1 MKFREKIAN
10 FLIGNARTKENTDIK
25 NEAPAAETTNTF
37 GTNPSIEMIER
48 IFGKNIAGGAPL
60 NSATYYACMLIR
72 CNAFAKLPIHVMR
85 STEKGGAE
93 KARDHPLYEL
103 LHLRP
108 NPYMT
113 AHDFKWATEFQRL
126 HHGNAYWVYTFQNGR
141 IKHLYL
147 LDSQRVQIYVDN
159 AGILSKQNNAVFYAY
174 NDPKAGLV
182 FYKENQIC
190 HFKNFARDGISGTS
204 VSHFIG
210 NTINAEIMAGQVVTD
225 RYKNG
230 LQDPLIVT
238 YTGELG
244 DEMKKSIQRKF
255 AEMGGVENAGKVVPI
270 PPEFGVKQLET
281 KLVNSQFF
289 ELQGLTTRHI
299 ANAFGVKSFQLN
311 DMEKSTYSN
320 VETQN
325 KAFYSDTMQNVVVDY
340 EQVMDYILLSS
351 LDRSRGLFSQINVD
365 ALLRTTLLERYQAH
379 QIGISTG
386 FETPAEARAL
396 ENLPFV
402 EGTDRLF
409 FGNGA
414 VIPISEAGNQ
424 YK

>member
-25 NEAPAAETTNTF
+25 NEAPAEETTNTF
-37 GTNPSIEMIER
+37 GTNPPIEVLER
-48 IFGKNIAGGAPL
+48 IFGKGIVGGASL
-60 NSATYYACMLIR
+60 NAATYYACMLIR

-85 STEKGGAE
+85 STDKGGAE

-126 HHGNAYWVYTFQNGR
+126 HFGNAYWVYIFQNGR
-141 IKHLYL
+141 IKHLHL

-159 AGILSKQNNAVFYAY
+159 AGILSKEKNAVFYGY

-182 FYKENQIC
+182 FYKANQIC

-204 VSHFIG
+204 VSHFIR
-210 NTINAEIMAGQVVTD
+210 NTINAEIMAGQVITD
-225 RYKNG
+225 KYKNG

-244 DEMKKSIQRKF
+244 DEMKRNIQRKF

-320 VETQN
+320 VESQN
-325 KAFYSDTMQNVVVDY
+325 TAFYSDTIQNVVVNY

-351 LDRSRGLFSQINVD
+351 LDRSRGIFSQINVD

-379 QIGISTG
+379 QIGINTG

-396 ENLPFV
+396 ENLPFMKD
-402 EGTDRLF
+402 TDRLF